1 MFLQDRIEATRSS
14 VLFQKKKKKKKK
26 LERNGSKG
34 QFRLSK
40 LSLVEPVRRKQ
51 VFRQIEGT
59 CDR

>member
-14 VLFQKKKKKKKK
+14 VLFQKKKKKKK